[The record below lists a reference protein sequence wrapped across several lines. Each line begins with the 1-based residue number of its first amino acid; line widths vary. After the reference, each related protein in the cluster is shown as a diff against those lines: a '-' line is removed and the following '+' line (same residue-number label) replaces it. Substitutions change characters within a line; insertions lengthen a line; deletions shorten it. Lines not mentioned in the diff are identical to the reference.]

1 MKTTLH
7 VPAGDRI
14 GQVRER
20 ERLLKCKAAHSSTLE
35 AGEMAADPQC
45 FPDVGT

>member
-7 VPAGDRI
+7 APAGDRI

-35 AGEMAADPQC
+35 TGEMATNTQRV
-45 FPDVGT
+45 PDIGT